1 MAHSTAGTDDR
12 NFHRKIVRATA
23 PVHIWSMP
31 YIIAPFRYRT
41 LLGAFSIAITMTLS
55 SGVQAAAATDGFYAN
70 SQAAKGHQLFNNH
83 CAECHRPDLT
93 GAMGPALIGK
103 PLAQHWVGK
112 PVEAL
117 YPRLSPGRSGHGHH
131 RLHPEA

>member
-1 MAHSTAGTDDR
+1 MIEISVERPFVQPHQYTSGVCHMSFAA
-12 NFHRKIVRATA
+12 
-23 PVHIWSMP
+23 
-31 YIIAPFRYRT
+31 FRYRT

-83 CAECHRPDLT
+83 CAECYRPDLT

-103 PLAQHWVGK
+103 PFAQHWGGK

-117 YPRLSPGRSGHGHH
+117 YPRLSPGRSGNGHH